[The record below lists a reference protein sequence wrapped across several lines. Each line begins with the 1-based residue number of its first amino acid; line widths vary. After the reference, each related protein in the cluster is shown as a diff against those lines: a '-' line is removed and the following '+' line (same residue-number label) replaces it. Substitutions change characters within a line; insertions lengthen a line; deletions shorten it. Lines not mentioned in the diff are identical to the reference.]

1 MENVKKAEENE
12 NSIMENVTK
21 AEENENGIMEN
32 VKKTKE
38 EKEEEAGNR
47 IINYYVIRELWKLA
61 KRKVDKMY
69 DELGITKPRYTRIL
83 QGKQV
88 KLGKD
93 SIKLEELTGVNKKYF
108 CGEKAFNIEM
118 SSEDIKKY
126 INARIELYK
135 INRKK
140 DEDTFEEIEIET
152 EIDIDMSKKIA
163 EYKNTQKRF
172 ETRLN
177 KKLSKIDTEIY
188 TANYDYQI
196 FCILY
201 YFKNNEMYKKNGVV
215 LDMFKV
221 LKSMTVNDLEYI
233 YEIDKGKTLQEYII
247 SLKEKTALAI
257 ATSTYLENKRK
268 LKE

>member
-12 NSIMENVTK
+12 NTTTN
-21 AEENENGIMEN
+21 NL
-32 VKKTKE
+32 
-38 EKEEEAGNR
+38 

-93 SIKLEELTGVNKKYF
+93 SIKLEELTGVDRKYF
-108 CGEKAFNIEM
+108 YGEKAFNIDM
-118 SSEDIKKY
+118 DSEDIKNY

-135 INRKK
+135 INSDKQ
-140 DEDTFEEIEIET
+140 DADTSEATYKET
-152 EIDIDMSKKIA
+152 EKKMAKKIA
-163 EYKNTQKRF
+163 KYKNIQKQF
-172 ETRLN
+172 ETVLN

-188 TANYDYQI
+188 NTNYDYQI

-201 YFKNNEMYKKNGVV
+201 YFNNNKMYEKNGAV

-268 LKE
+268 LKK